1 MSKTP
6 SSTLNSRIHE
16 KKVEFL
22 SSDDEK
28 LITRALSFVWIKT
41 NKKIE
46 ACNFDQEK
54 VRVSYK
60 KNEGRVYFD
69 LDESLS
75 SFTLINKVTT
85 LSTCSFLFWSTFF
98 LYYVSFSGQFCLL
111 HFFLFLDNFVHFSLY
126 FISFFWMILSTPFFF
141 ISGQLCPLFPCI
153 SFLFLDTTLSTF
165 SYHSCLISGIWIIF
179 YYFYRTIWLNLNVT
193 NLYMN
198 YTKVDANWF

>member
-6 SSTLNSRIHE
+6 SSTLNSRIRG

-111 HFFLFLDNFVHFSLY
+111 HFFLFLDNFVHFFLV
-126 FISFFWMILSTPFFF
+126 FRFFF
-141 ISGQLCPLFPCI
+141 
-153 SFLFLDTTLSTF
+153 LDDFVYSIFFCFWTTLSTF
-165 SYHSCLISGIWIIF
+165 SLYFVSFSGHNFIYFFIS
-179 YYFYRTIWLNLNVT
+179 
-193 NLYMN
+193 
-198 YTKVDANWF
+198 

>member
-1 MSKTP
+1 MSKTS
-6 SSTLNSRIHE
+6 SSTLNSRIRG

-22 SSDDEK
+22 SDDDEK

-54 VRVSYK
+54 VKVSYK

-75 SFTLINKVTT
+75 SFTFINKVTT
-85 LSTCSFLFWSTFF
+85 LSTCSYFLVLRF
-98 LYYVSFSGQFCLL
+98 FSGH
-111 HFFLFLDNFVHFSLY
+111 HFFSFLDNFVHFLLVFRFFFWTIHFFRFWTILSTFSLY
-126 FISFFWMILSTPFFF
+126 FVSFSRRS

-153 SFLFLDTTLSTF
+153 SFLFLDDFVYS
-165 SYHSCLISGIWIIF
+165 IF
-179 YYFYRTIWLNLNVT
+179 FR
-193 NLYMN
+193 
-198 YTKVDANWF
+198 F